1 MRIKWIYIIGMLFL
15 LSCEEA
21 TNWDLDTQPTN
32 LLVVEAQ
39 ITNELKSHLVK
50 LSRTTTNLNADPA
63 PVSGATIV
71 VITEGNTA
79 FFVEFPDGSG
89 MYYSDTI
96 QAVVGKIYQ
105 LYINVDGKE
114 YGAVTQMVPVTP
126 LKPLSYSLINEEKGL
141 YTINFQDS
149 NQPSKK
155 EYWISWGHLPDY
167 QDQVLTET
175 LARTYYY
182 TLESI
187 DVNQLFKPEV
197 DDITFPSGSIV
208 LRKKY
213 SMSEGQQEFYRT
225 FLSET
230 QWRGSPFDI
239 QKGNVITNLSEGAIG
254 FFSASTVVA
263 DTTLIVP

>member
-1 MRIKWIYIIGMLFL
+1 MSLKWIHIVGMILL

-21 TNWDLDTQPTN
+21 TNWDLDTQPTE

-50 LSRTTTNLNADPA
+50 LSRTTTNLNEDPA
-63 PVSGATIV
+63 PVSNATIAV
-71 VITEGNTA
+71 GTEGTTA
-79 FFVEFPDGSG
+79 FFVEIPEGSG
-89 MYYSDTI
+89 MYYSDSV

-114 YGAVTQMVPVTP
+114 YGAVTQMIPVTP
-126 LKPLSYSLINEEKGL
+126 LKPLSYSLVNEENSL
-141 YTINFQDS
+141 YEINFQDS

-155 EYWISWGHLPDY
+155 EFWISWSHLPDY
-167 QDQVLTET
+167 QNMALTET
-175 LARTYYY
+175 LARTYHY

-187 DVNQLFKPEV
+187 DVNQLFKPDV
-197 DDITFPSGSIV
+197 DKIQFPVGSFV

-213 SMSEGQQEFYRT
+213 SMSKDQQEFYRT

-239 QKGNVITNLSEGAIG
+239 QKGNVTTNLSEGAIG
-254 FFSASTVVA
+254 FFAASTVVA
-263 DTTLIVP
+263 DTTLIAP